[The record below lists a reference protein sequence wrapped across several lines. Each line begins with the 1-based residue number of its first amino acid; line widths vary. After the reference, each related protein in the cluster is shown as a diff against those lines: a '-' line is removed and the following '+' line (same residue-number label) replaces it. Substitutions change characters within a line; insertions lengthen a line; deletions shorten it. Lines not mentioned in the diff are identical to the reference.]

1 MSPPFRKK
9 HEKYHFNQVY
19 YNTKIIKN
27 LYKNKTMK
35 KIVKVLVLILCSSSV
50 ILIAQEYNTRRF
62 ENIRQRSLISD
73 FKALGV
79 GDAVRV
85 LIVETTEALNSAG
98 TTEARN
104 SRLNAGAGVGYN
116 SGSYSVDANIGTG
129 NNFEGRG
136 SNTRRETIRSQLTAR
151 VIDEDDR
158 GNYVIEGMRKTK
170 VDGEDQTITLRGV
183 IRAADIRSDNSV
195 FSYNIMDLEL
205 SVEGQ
210 GNATKM
216 QKPGLFKRFFRMLF

>member
-1 MSPPFRKK
+1 
-9 HEKYHFNQVY
+9 
-19 YNTKIIKN
+19 
-27 LYKNKTMK
+27 MK
-35 KIVKVLVLILCSSSV
+35 LSVKLLVLFLCFNSAILVS
-50 ILIAQEYNTRRF
+50 QEYNTRRF

-104 SRLNAGAGVGYN
+104 SRLNAGVGAGYQQ
-116 SGSYSVDANIGTG
+116 SSVSADASMGTG

-151 VIDEDDR
+151 VIDEDER

-170 VDGEDQTITLRGV
+170 VDGEDQTIILRGV
-183 IRAADIRSDNSV
+183 IRAADIRPDNSV

-205 SVEGQ
+205 SVEGE

-216 QKPGLFKRFFRMLF
+216 QKPGLFTRFFRMLF